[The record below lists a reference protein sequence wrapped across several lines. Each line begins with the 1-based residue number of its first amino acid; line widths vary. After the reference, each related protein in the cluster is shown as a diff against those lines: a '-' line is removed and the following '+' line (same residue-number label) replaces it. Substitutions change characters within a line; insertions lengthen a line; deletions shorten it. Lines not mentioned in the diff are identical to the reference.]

1 MRVLVSASILTIL
14 AGLLVSASASPAAI
28 GTATANGDFY
38 VDRAPV
44 RGNAT
49 VLEGTV
55 LETGSTP
62 SLVRLERGGRARLGA
77 DSRARMFAD
86 RVVLEKGAGEISGAG
101 GLRLEAGAISVVPD
115 THGSTAS
122 VAVGPQ
128 GGVTVAALAGRWRV
142 TNRQGALLARMD
154 AGALLEFQP
163 QAAGAA
169 APMSLTGCVYH
180 AEGHYLLRAEG
191 ANLTFELRGADL
203 ARFSGLRVTVAA
215 TPLPGEQAHAGA
227 DQMIQI
233 TQIKSLG
240 SGCGATESASPAPQK
255 DPETRK
261 AASGKTR
268 AVIAGVSVAAVVGGT
283 TLGLTR
289 DEKTSPSPI
298 SR

>member
-1 MRVLVSASILTIL
+1 MRVLVRTSIVMIL
-14 AGLLVSASASPAAI
+14 AGLLVTALGSPAAI

-38 VDRAPV
+38 VDRTPV

-62 SLVRLERGGRARLGA
+62 SLVRLERGGRARIGA
-77 DSRARMFAD
+77 ASRARVFAD
-86 RVVLEKGAGEISGAG
+86 KVVLEKGAGEMTSTG
-101 GLRLEAGAISVVPD
+101 GLRVEAGAISVVPD
-115 THGSTAS
+115 SSGSTAA

-142 TNRQGALLARMD
+142 TSREGALLARMN
-154 AGALLEFQP
+154 AGVSLEFQP

-169 APMSLTGCVYH
+169 APMSLTGCVYQ
-180 AEGHYLLRAEG
+180 AEGHHLLRAEG
-191 ANLTFELRGADL
+191 PNLTFELRGTDL
-203 ARFSGLRVTVAA
+203 VRFDGLRVTIAA
-215 TPLPGEQAHAGA
+215 TPLPGEQAYPGA
-227 DQMIQI
+227 DQMIQV

-240 SGCGATESASPAPQK
+240 SGCGSTGSAAPETRK
-255 DPETRK
+255 ETETRK
-261 AASGKTR
+261 AATGKTR

-283 TLGLTR
+283 TVGLTR
-289 DEKTSPSPI
+289 DEKTPPSPI

>member
-1 MRVLVSASILTIL
+1 LVSASILTIL
-14 AGLLVSASASPAAI
+14 AGLWAPASASPAAI
-28 GTATANGDFY
+28 GTATANGDFL

-49 VLEGTV
+49 VLDGTV
-55 LETGSTP
+55 LETAAVP
-62 SLVRLERGGRARLGA
+62 SLVRLEGGGRARLGA
-77 DSRARMFAD
+77 ESRARMFAD
-86 RVVLEKGAGEISGAG
+86 RVALEKGVGEISGAG

-115 THGSTAS
+115 AEGSTAS
-122 VAVGPQ
+122 VAVGPR
-128 GGVTVAALAGRWRV
+128 GGVTVAARTRPWRGP
-142 TNRQGALLARMD
+142 NREGALLARMD
-154 AGALLEFQP
+154 AGAALEFQP

-169 APMSLTGCVYH
+169 APMLLTGCVYQ

-203 ARFSGLRVTVAA
+203 ARFNGMRVTVAA
-215 TPLPGEQAHAGA
+215 TPVPGEQAYAGA
-227 DQMIQI
+227 DQMIQV

-240 SGCGATESASPAPQK
+240 SGCGATGSAPSPTDK
-255 DPETRK
+255 DSGTRK
-261 AASGKTR
+261 AANGKTR